1 MTSSTD
7 KFAGPGP
14 DKVYYDHLRNGN
26 FSLPKCKDCGEFH
39 FFPRVVCPHCGSFEL
54 EWASLS
60 GNAEVYSTTVIRR
73 KPERGGNYNVCLV
86 TLEEGPRLMSRI
98 EGIDAEDVK
107 IGAKVSVQINNESDE
122 PFVVFTPT
130 KEA

>member
-14 DKVYYDHLRNGN
+14 DQVYYEHLRNGN
-26 FSLPKCKDCGEFH
+26 FSLPKCKDCGELH

-54 EWASLS
+54 EWVGLS
-60 GNAEVYSTTVIRR
+60 GNGEVYSTTVIRR

-86 TLEEGPRLMSRI
+86 TLEEGPRLMSRV